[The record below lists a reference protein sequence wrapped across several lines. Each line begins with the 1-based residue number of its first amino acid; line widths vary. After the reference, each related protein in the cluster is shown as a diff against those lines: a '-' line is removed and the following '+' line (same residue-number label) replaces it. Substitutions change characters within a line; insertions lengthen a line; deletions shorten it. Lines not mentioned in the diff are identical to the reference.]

1 MFSFFVDIFS
11 NSVTIKLTNQSG
23 GIEMIK
29 IAGKSLNK
37 KGYIALGVLITL
49 IAISVAL
56 TTHFTKASDV
66 EPTQEIE
73 LTIEKGVL
81 DDDLK
86 EIDVVIRMGD
96 TSWDIQKELTPN
108 KDIAEILTQLE
119 EINGKDLKNIKS
131 GDIIKFA
138 INK

>member
-1 MFSFFVDIFS
+1 
-11 NSVTIKLTNQSG
+11 
-23 GIEMIK
+23 MIK

-49 IAISVAL
+49 IVISVAL

-86 EIDVVIRMGD
+86 EIDVVVRMGD

>member
-49 IAISVAL
+49 IVISVAL

-73 LTIEKGVL
+73 LTIEKEYL
-81 DDDLK
+81 
-86 EIDVVIRMGD
+86 M
-96 TSWDIQKELTPN
+96 TT
-108 KDIAEILTQLE
+108 
-119 EINGKDLKNIKS
+119 
-131 GDIIKFA
+131 
-138 INK
+138 